1 MPIRLA
7 LMAILSLPVPALAQQ
22 FTTAAEVRPILE
34 ATRANWVALRR
45 WDGKELLYFTHL
57 EAWRCGMVQVRYAVN
72 GGAELPWDMPPCL
85 TGTPSPNA
93 IPADRLPFTDLPA
106 EALQTVTVV
115 VVLADGT
122 ELRQDYARAAILM
135 P

>member
-1 MPIRLA
+1 MPMRLA
-7 LMAILSLPVPALAQQ
+7 LIAVLSLPVPALAQQ

-57 EAWRCGMVQVRYAVN
+57 EAWRCGMAQVRFAVN
-72 GGAELPWDMPPCL
+72 GGVEQPWDMPPCL

-106 EALQTVTVV
+106 EALQSVTVV

-122 ELRQDYARAAILM
+122 ALRQDYARATILM

>member
-1 MPIRLA
+1 MPMRLA
-7 LMAILSLPVPALAQQ
+7 LIAVLSLPVPALAQQ

-57 EAWRCGMVQVRYAVN
+57 EAWRCGMAQVRFAVN
-72 GGAELPWDMPPCL
+72 GGAEQPWDMPPCL

-106 EALQTVTVV
+106 EALQSVTVV

-122 ELRQDYARAAILM
+122 ALRQDYARATILM